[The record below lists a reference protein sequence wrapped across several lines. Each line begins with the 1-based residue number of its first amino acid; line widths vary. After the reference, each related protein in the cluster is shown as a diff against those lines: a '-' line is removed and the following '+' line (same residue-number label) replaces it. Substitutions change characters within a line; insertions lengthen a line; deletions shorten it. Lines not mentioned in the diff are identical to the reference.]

1 MKRARIL
8 RRGAALLLALTL
20 LAGLCGCGNVSEV
33 TVTPWESE
41 RFSDAEVKGAIAA
54 AERYFRKNFDGCTL
68 TEITYAGD
76 ERSEAEAEYAV
87 RAGVDEVLVLTSS
100 FTVAEHGASPALN
113 PGGKY
118 EGYSWILGRSGHG
131 PWRHLDHGYG

>member
-1 MKRARIL
+1 MKRTRIL

-76 ERSEAEAEYAV
+76 EWSEAEAEYAV

-113 PGGKY
+113 PGGTY

>member
-87 RAGVDEVLVLTSS
+87 RAGVDEVLVLRVEA
-100 FTVAEHGASPALN
+100 TVFAQS
-113 PGGKY
+113 
-118 EGYSWILGRSGHG
+118 R
-131 PWRHLDHGYG
+131 RR